1 MTIYR
6 WVVVL
11 SSVWSKKKKGLK
23 EMIRGHKSDILIPE
37 LTEWPR
43 RIATM
48 ATALGLGLGGGRMA
62 SAIDMSDSSSAR
74 VAARRELL
82 VLLCCR

>member
-1 MTIYR
+1 
-6 WVVVL
+6 
-11 SSVWSKKKKGLK
+11 
-23 EMIRGHKSDILIPE
+23 MIRGHKSNILIPE

-48 ATALGLGLGGGRMA
+48 ATPLGLGSGGGRMA
-62 SAIDMSDSSSAR
+62 SAIDMSDSSAR

-82 VLLCCR
+82 VLL